1 MLMVGHKSSYMD
13 YIPNS
18 VKHTRAE
25 LKYAVI
31 TDEIMGDKIINIEH
45 LVLGLNVQ
53 IGDGATQVILNN
65 IEKLL
70 LGRQEKF
77 ISLKSKLR
85 KN

>member
-1 MLMVGHKSSYMD
+1 M
-13 YIPNS
+13 
-18 VKHTRAE
+18 AE

-45 LVLGLNVQ
+45 LVLDLNVQ
-53 IGDGATQVILNN
+53 TGDGATQVILNN
-65 IEKLL
+65 VEKLL